1 MFGTQGTLLDSSL
14 GEHKTVE
21 AIIERVG
28 MSQTDGNT
36 YYTLVLKDYPELLL
50 IGAGTISSELP
61 ISREGDLVNI
71 EYIDG
76 KNKTKTIVT
85 FDNLN
90 FNQ

>member
-1 MFGTQGTLLDSSL
+1 
-14 GEHKTVE
+14 
-21 AIIERVG
+21 